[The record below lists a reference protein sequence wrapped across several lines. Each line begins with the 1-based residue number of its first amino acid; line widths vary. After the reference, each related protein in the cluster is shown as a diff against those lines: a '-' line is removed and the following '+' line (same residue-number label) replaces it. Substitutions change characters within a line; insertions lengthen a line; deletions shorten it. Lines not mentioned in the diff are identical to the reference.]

1 LIGADGAQLG
11 IFSIY
16 EALRKADELNLDLV
30 EVSSA
35 SRPPVCRLMNFGKF
49 KFEKAKKDREA
60 RKNQKGDIKE
70 IKISRSGISEH
81 DLQTKIN
88 HLIDF
93 LEHGDKAKVIVEF
106 RGREQLHR
114 NKGFDILNN
123 LTERLADIAIVE
135 RKPLLEG
142 RRIIMILASK
152 KVDKPAERRE
162 ASGKKGEDLQDSSQA
177 V

>member
-1 LIGADGAQLG
+1 MIGADGAQLG
-11 IFSIY
+11 ILSIY

-81 DLQTKIN
+81 D
-88 HLIDF
+88 
-93 LEHGDKAKVIVEF
+93 
-106 RGREQLHR
+106 
-114 NKGFDILNN
+114 
-123 LTERLADIAIVE
+123 
-135 RKPLLEG
+135 
-142 RRIIMILASK
+142 
-152 KVDKPAERRE
+152 
-162 ASGKKGEDLQDSSQA
+162 
-177 V
+177 